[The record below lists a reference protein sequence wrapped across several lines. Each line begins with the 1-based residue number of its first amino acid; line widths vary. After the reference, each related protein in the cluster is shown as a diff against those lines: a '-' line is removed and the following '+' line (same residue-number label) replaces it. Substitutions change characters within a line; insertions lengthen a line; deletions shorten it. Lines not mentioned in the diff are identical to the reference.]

1 LHAIT
6 TNQKLI
12 GLVNRNGVWIHHVAN
27 SAPFCPVAFI
37 FDERG
42 VAMVNRWCAFC
53 FCTRSTRWKSFR
65 RELHVKSHLLK
76 KTKIAVRKILMPI
89 HRRRFRVEQ
98 AATGDVPMPV
108 IADEEVGPMHREI
121 MNELRAIRSQMA
133 APAAAPGSSSGAS
146 QQIGVS
152 VDREVAEAQAML
164 ETYRAQIEQ
173 CEKLKVELDL
183 IYDAINR
190 TKREIAVL
198 HGKSFSGEEM
208 ARVNGELGAVVGG
221 TEEAT
226 QQILEAAEIQEK
238 VVSIF
243 EACNFQDLTGQRIKK
258 VMTTM
263 KFIENHITVMM
274 DIWGGVDAIK
284 AHAPPIVDTREGD
297 AKLLNGPKLDDD
309 VGHASQDDIDALFD

>member
-1 LHAIT
+1 
-6 TNQKLI
+6 
-12 GLVNRNGVWIHHVAN
+12 
-27 SAPFCPVAFI
+27 
-37 FDERG
+37 
-42 VAMVNRWCAFC
+42 
-53 FCTRSTRWKSFR
+53 
-65 RELHVKSHLLK
+65 
-76 KTKIAVRKILMPI
+76 MPI
-89 HRRRFRVEQ
+89 HRRRFRIEEAV
-98 AATGDVPMPV
+98 AGDMPIPSV
-108 IADEEVGPMHREI
+108 ADGDVGPMHQEI

-133 APAAAPGSSSGAS
+133 APSGGAKEIGAS
-146 QQIGVS
+146 VE
-152 VDREVAEAQAML
+152 REVADTHAML

-198 HGKSFSGEEM
+198 HGTSFSGEEM
-208 ARVNGELGAVVGG
+208 AKVNGELGAVVGG

-226 QQILEAAEIQEK
+226 QQILEAAEAIDQSASALMKVNSPDQQKLLSEEIQER

-284 AHAPPIVDTREGD
+284 AHAPLIVDTREGD
-297 AKLLNGPKLDDD
+297 EKLLNGPKLADD

>member
-1 LHAIT
+1 M
-6 TNQKLI
+6 
-12 GLVNRNGVWIHHVAN
+12 
-27 SAPFCPVAFI
+27 PV
-37 FDERG
+37 
-42 VAMVNRWCAFC
+42 
-53 FCTRSTRWKSFR
+53 
-65 RELHVKSHLLK
+65 H
-76 KTKIAVRKILMPI
+76 RK
-89 HRRRFRVEQ
+89 RFRIEE
-98 AATGDVPMPV
+98 AFGGDMPV
-108 IADEEVGPMHREI
+108 SELMAGDVGPMHREI
-121 MNELRAIRSQMA
+121 MTELRAIRARMA
-133 APAAAPGSSSGAS
+133 GGHDAATVTTGAS
-146 QQIGVS
+146 VTH
-152 VDREVAEAQAML
+152 EVAEAQSLL

-198 HGKSFSGEEM
+198 HGNSFNGEEM
-208 ARVNGELGAVVGG
+208 AKVNGELGAVVGG

-226 QQILEAAEIQEK
+226 QQILEAAESIDQAATALSKVTSPDQQKILSEEIQER

-243 EACNFQDLTGQRIKK
+243 EACNFQDLTGQRINK

-284 AHAPPIVDTREGD
+284 SHAPPIVDTREGD
-297 AKLLNGPKLDDD
+297 DRLLNGPKTEGD

>member
-1 LHAIT
+1 
-6 TNQKLI
+6 
-12 GLVNRNGVWIHHVAN
+12 
-27 SAPFCPVAFI
+27 
-37 FDERG
+37 
-42 VAMVNRWCAFC
+42 
-53 FCTRSTRWKSFR
+53 
-65 RELHVKSHLLK
+65 
-76 KTKIAVRKILMPI
+76 MPI
-89 HRRRFRVEQ
+89 HRRRFRIEEAVAGE
-98 AATGDVPMPV
+98 MPIPSV
-108 IADEEVGPMHREI
+108 ADADVGPMHQEI

-133 APAAAPGSSSGAS
+133 APSASPAVSGAS
-146 QQIGVS
+146 MEIGAS
-152 VDREVAEAQAML
+152 VDHEVAVAHATL

-183 IYDAINR
+183 IHDAINR

-198 HGKSFSGEEM
+198 HGKSFDGQEM
-208 ARVNGELGAVVGG
+208 AKVNGELGAVVGG
-221 TEEAT
+221 TEHAT
-226 QQILEAAEIQEK
+226 QQILEAAEAIDQSASALMKVNSPDQQKLLSEEIQER

-297 AKLLNGPKLDDD
+297 AKLLNGPKLDGD

>member
-1 LHAIT
+1 
-6 TNQKLI
+6 
-12 GLVNRNGVWIHHVAN
+12 
-27 SAPFCPVAFI
+27 
-37 FDERG
+37 
-42 VAMVNRWCAFC
+42 
-53 FCTRSTRWKSFR
+53 
-65 RELHVKSHLLK
+65 
-76 KTKIAVRKILMPI
+76 MPI
-89 HRRRFRVEQ
+89 HRRRFRVEE
-98 AATGDVPMPV
+98 AVAGDLPMPIV
-108 IADEEVGPMHREI
+108 ADEDVGPMHREI
-121 MNELRAIRSQMA
+121 MSELRAIRSQMA
-133 APAAAPGSSSGAS
+133 APATSAGSGANKE
-146 QQIGVS
+146 IGAS

-226 QQILEAAEIQEK
+226 QQILEAAESIDQSASALTKVNSPDQQKLLTEEIQEK

-297 AKLLNGPKLDDD
+297 DKLLNGPKLDDD
-309 VGHASQDDIDALFD
+309 PGHASQDDIDALFD

>member
-1 LHAIT
+1 
-6 TNQKLI
+6 
-12 GLVNRNGVWIHHVAN
+12 
-27 SAPFCPVAFI
+27 
-37 FDERG
+37 
-42 VAMVNRWCAFC
+42 
-53 FCTRSTRWKSFR
+53 
-65 RELHVKSHLLK
+65 
-76 KTKIAVRKILMPI
+76 
-89 HRRRFRVEQ
+89 
-98 AATGDVPMPV
+98 
-108 IADEEVGPMHREI
+108 MHREI

-133 APAAAPGSSSGAS
+133 APSGAS
-146 QQIGVS
+146 KEIGAS
-152 VDREVAEAQAML
+152 VDREVADAHAML

-198 HGKSFSGEEM
+198 HGTSFNGAEM
-208 ARVNGELGAVVGG
+208 AKVNGELGAVVGG

-226 QQILEAAEIQEK
+226 QQILEAAEAIDQSASALMKVSSPDQQKLLSEEIQER
-238 VVSIF
+238 VISIF
-243 EACNFQDLTGQRIKK
+243 EACNFQDLTGQRINK

-284 AHAPPIVDTREGD
+284 SHAPPIVDTREGD
-297 AKLLNGPKLDDD
+297 DRLLNGPKLAED

>member
-1 LHAIT
+1 
-6 TNQKLI
+6 
-12 GLVNRNGVWIHHVAN
+12 
-27 SAPFCPVAFI
+27 
-37 FDERG
+37 
-42 VAMVNRWCAFC
+42 
-53 FCTRSTRWKSFR
+53 
-65 RELHVKSHLLK
+65 
-76 KTKIAVRKILMPI
+76 MPI
-89 HRRRFRVEQ
+89 HRRRFRIEEAFV
-98 AATGDVPMPV
+98 GDMPSPSV
-108 IADEEVGPMHREI
+108 ADGEVGPMHHEI
-121 MNELRAIRSQMA
+121 MTELRAIRAQMA
-133 APAAAPGSSSGAS
+133 SPGAPAPSAAAETLGAS
-146 QQIGVS
+146 VN
-152 VDREVAEAQAML
+152 REAAEALALL

-226 QQILEAAEIQEK
+226 QQILEAAESIDQAASALMKVNSPDQQKLLSEEIQER

-297 AKLLNGPKLDDD
+297 DKLLNGPKLDDD
-309 VGHASQDDIDALFD
+309 PGHASQDDIDALFD